1 VTHLFGPAGFL
12 EQDDGENWDQSTKG
26 TLGTAA
32 RRYPLHFAMGKGR
45 DEVRE
50 DGGQK
55 RIETVVNEHGQLWT
69 YRAWADW
76 MDAASW
82 RDLEASHAR
91 VPAGVI

>member
-1 VTHLFGPAGFL
+1 
-12 EQDDGENWDQSTKG
+12 
-26 TLGTAA
+26 
-32 RRYPLHFAMGKGR
+32 MGKGR

-55 RIETVVNEHGQLWT
+55 RIETVVNEHGQLWL

-82 RDLEASHAR
+82 RDLESRHTR
-91 VPAGVI
+91 VPSGVI